1 MQHPRSM
8 SRFAIAAALAVGVA
22 AGATGATGA
31 YAQADGLPAARQQG
45 DVSFVSGG
53 VGQDESTAFQRNEAA
68 WPLALRFTGA
78 GGEFLADVHVRIT
91 DAKGVEVL
99 KTDAHGPYML
109 VKLPPGRYTVQAS
122 YQGKD
127 ETRSVTVT
135 AKGGARQAFTW
146 SAK

>member
-8 SRFAIAAALAVGVA
+8 SRFAIAAVLAIGVA
-22 AGATGATGA
+22 AGATGA
-31 YAQADGLPAARQQG
+31 YAQSDGLPAARQQG
-45 DVSFVSGG
+45 DVTFVSGG

-91 DAKGVEVL
+91 DAKGAEVL
-99 KTDAHGPYML
+99 KTDARGPYML
-109 VKLPPGRYTVQAS
+109 VKLPPGRYAVQAS

-127 ETRSVTVT
+127 ETHGVTVT
-135 AKGGARQAFTW
+135 AKGGAKQAFTW

>member
-22 AGATGATGA
+22 AGATGA
-31 YAQADGLPAARQQG
+31 YAQSDGLPAARQQG

-91 DAKGVEVL
+91 DAKGAEVL

-122 YQGKD
+122 YQGKG

-135 AKGGARQAFTW
+135 AKGGVKQAFTW

>member
-22 AGATGATGA
+22 AGA
-31 YAQADGLPAARQQG
+31 YAQSDGLPAARQQG

-91 DAKGVEVL
+91 DAKGAEVL
-99 KTDAHGPYML
+99 KTDASGPYML

>member
-22 AGATGATGA
+22 AGA
-31 YAQADGLPAARQQG
+31 YAQSDGLPAARQQG

-91 DAKGVEVL
+91 DAKGAEVL
-99 KTDAHGPYML
+99 RTDASGPYML

-135 AKGGARQAFTW
+135 AKGSARQAFTW

>member
-22 AGATGATGA
+22 AGATGA
-31 YAQADGLPAARQQG
+31 YAQSDGLPAARQQG

-99 KTDAHGPYML
+99 KTDARGPYML

-135 AKGGARQAFTW
+135 AKGGVKQAFTW

>member
-1 MQHPRSM
+1 MQYPRRV
-8 SRFAIAAALAVGVA
+8 SRFAIAAALAAGLA
-22 AGATGATGA
+22 AGASGA
-31 YAQADGLPAARQQG
+31 YAQSDGLPAPRQQG

-91 DAKGVEVL
+91 DEKGAEVL
-99 KTDAHGPYML
+99 KTDARGPYML
-109 VKLPPGRYTVQAS
+109 VKLPPGRYKVLAS

-127 ETRSVTVT
+127 QTRSVTIT
-135 AKGGARQAFTW
+135 AKGSVKQAFTW
-146 SAK
+146 AAK

>member
-22 AGATGATGA
+22 AGATGA
-31 YAQADGLPAARQQG
+31 YAQSDGLPAARHQG
-45 DVSFVSGG
+45 DVTFVSGG
-53 VGQDESTAFQRNEAA
+53 IGQDESTAFQRNEAA

-78 GGEFLADVHVRIT
+78 GGEFLADVQVRIA
-91 DAKGVEVL
+91 DANGAEVL

-146 SAK
+146 PAK